1 MADAANGVNGGG
13 PIGGESVQPRFA
25 RESAVSLPSMLLC
38 VGTQC
43 RVTVVDAPRVLSALI
58 VSLAVCELVMEW

>member
-25 RESAVSLPSMLLC
+25 RASAVSLPSMLLC

-43 RVTVVDAPRVLSALI
+43 RVTLTVLDAPRVLSALI
-58 VSLAVCELVMEW
+58 V